1 MRLFNIYIFWQEMR
15 YLLRWLLFT
24 LKYNRQVQNIDG
36 PKKMSRKTGFSI
48 IKEICYNWFV
58 RHCSQRWQLISRGH
72 RTCSHP
78 EEPCPTPGST
88 PGYNPLQYLLRPPSW
103 ILAVNKQTDLDT
115 ASIIEFASPSLDYDI
130 FLSSLDGWNLTLKCT

>member
-1 MRLFNIYIFWQEMR
+1 MEIVYYFKLWDCLISTFFDKRCDIYQDDC
-15 YLLRWLLFT
+15 YLHWNTIVKCKILMAL
-24 LKYNRQVQNIDG
+24 
-36 PKKMSRKTGFSI
+36 KKMSRKIGFSI

-72 RTCSHP
+72 CTCSHP

-103 ILAVNKQTDLDT
+103 ILAVNKQTDLDPDFHYR
-115 ASIIEFASPSLDYDI
+115 ISLA
-130 FLSSLDGWNLTLKCT
+130 FFGLW